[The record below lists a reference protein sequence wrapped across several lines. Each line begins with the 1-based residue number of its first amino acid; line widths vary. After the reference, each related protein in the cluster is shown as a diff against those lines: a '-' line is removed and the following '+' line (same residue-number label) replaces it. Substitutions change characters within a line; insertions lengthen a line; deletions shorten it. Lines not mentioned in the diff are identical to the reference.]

1 MEIVIDNRSSSLEE
15 PAVTFTPGVC
25 GGDPC
30 VPGTR
35 IPAALLYVYARELRY
50 TVFDLVREY
59 PELRVEQ
66 VTRAIQY
73 IEEHPCWYVEWK
85 EQYDE
90 PAQG

>member
-1 MEIVIDNRSSSLEE
+1 MEVITDNRSTFFEE

-35 IPAALLYVYARELRY
+35 IQAALLYTYARDLHY
-50 TVFDLVREY
+50 TAFDLVREY

-66 VTRAIQY
+66 VIRAIQY
-73 IEEHPCWYVEWK
+73 VEEHPCWYVAWK
-85 EQYDE
+85 EQHE
-90 PAQG
+90 P